1 MKEALLYKKLSENKV
16 RCDLCNHRC
25 VIKEGQ
31 RGICGVRENKEGIL
45 YSLVYG
51 KAVANH
57 VDPIEKKPF
66 FHFLPASLSYSIAT
80 VGCNF
85 TCLHCQNAEISQYP
99 KEHNGEVVG
108 FDLSP
113 EQIVKEAKENGC
125 KSISYTYTEP
135 TIFFEYALDTMK
147 LAKEE
152 GMKNTFVTNGFMSKE
167 AIDMMQPY
175 LDAANIDLKSYS
187 ERFYHTVCGGR
198 LKPVLEN
205 IEYMKKKDIWV
216 EVTTLVIPD
225 MNDDPMQIISIA
237 QFIKD
242 IDPGIPWHI
251 SRFYP
256 AYKLQEIPP
265 TPAKTLINI
274 RQMGLQVGLRYVY
287 LGNVPGEGDGE
298 NTYCYNCHK
307 LLIKRA
313 GFSVF
318 ENHIKDGKCPFCGAK
333 IDIVEK

>member
-1 MKEALLYKKLSENKV
+1 MKEALLYKKLSENRV

-25 VIKEGQ
+25 AIKEGE
-31 RGICGVRENKEGIL
+31 RGVCGVRENRKGTL
-45 YSLVYG
+45 YTLVYG

-66 FHFLPASLSYSIAT
+66 FHFLPGSLSYSIAT

-99 KEHNGEVVG
+99 KEHNGEIVG
-108 FDLSP
+108 FELPP
-113 EQIVKEAKENGC
+113 EQIVKKAKENGC

-152 GMKNTFVTNGFMSKE
+152 GMKNTFITNGFMTKE

-187 ERFYHTVCGGR
+187 EKFYHTVCGGR

-216 EVTTLVIPD
+216 EVTTLVIPN

-256 AYKLQEIPP
+256 AYKLQEVPP

-274 RQMGLQVGLRYVY
+274 RQMGLQAGLRYVY

-307 LLIKRA
+307 LLIKRE

-318 ENHIKDGKCPFCGAK
+318 ENYIKDGKCPFCGAK

>member
-16 RCDLCNHRC
+16 RCDLCNHHC
-25 VIKEGQ
+25 VIKEGE
-31 RGICGVRENKEGIL
+31 RGICGVRENKEGAL
-45 YSLVYG
+45 YTLVYG
-51 KAVANH
+51 KAIANH
-57 VDPIEKKPF
+57 IDPIEKKPF
-66 FHFLPASLSYSIAT
+66 FHFLPGSLSYSIAT

-99 KEHNGEVVG
+99 KEHNGEIVG

-152 GMKNTFVTNGFMSKE
+152 GMKNTFITNGFMSKE

-187 ERFYHTVCGGR
+187 EKFYRTVCGGR

-205 IEYMKKKDIWV
+205 IEYMKKKNIWV

-237 QFIKD
+237 QFIKN

-256 AYKLQEIPP
+256 AYKLQEVPP

-307 LLIKRA
+307 LLIKRE

>member
-1 MKEALLYKKLSENKV
+1 MKEALLYKKLSENKA

-25 VIKEGQ
+25 VIKEGE
-31 RGICGVRENKEGIL
+31 RGVCGVRENRKGTL
-45 YSLVYG
+45 YTLVYG
-51 KAVANH
+51 KAIANH
-57 VDPIEKKPF
+57 IDPIEKKPF
-66 FHFLPASLSYSIAT
+66 FHFLPASLCYSIAT

-99 KEHNGEVVG
+99 KEHNGEIIG

-152 GMKNTFVTNGFMSKE
+152 GMKNTFVTNGFMTKE

-298 NTYCYNCHK
+298 NTYCYSCHK
-307 LLIKRA
+307 LLIKRE

-318 ENHIKDGKCPFCGAK
+318 ENHIKDGKCSFCGAK

>member
-16 RCDLCNHRC
+16 RCDLCNHHC
-25 VIKEGQ
+25 VIKEGK
-31 RGICGVRENKEGIL
+31 RGICGVRENKEGTL
-45 YSLVYG
+45 YTLVYG
-51 KAVANH
+51 KAIANH
-57 VDPIEKKPF
+57 IDPIEKKPF
-66 FHFLPASLSYSIAT
+66 FHFLPGSLSYSIAT

-99 KEHNGEVVG
+99 KEHNGEIVG

-125 KSISYTYTEP
+125 RSISYTYTEP

-147 LAKEE
+147 LAKKER
-152 GMKNTFVTNGFMSKE
+152 MKNNFVTNGFMSKE

-175 LDAANIDLKSYS
+175 LNAANIDLKSYS

-205 IEYMKKKDIWV
+205 IEYMKKKGIWV

-256 AYKLQEIPP
+256 AYKLQEVPP
-265 TPAKTLINI
+265 TPVKTLINI
-274 RQMGLQVGLRYVY
+274 RQIGLQAGLRYVY

-307 LLIKRA
+307 LLIKRE

-318 ENHIKDGKCPFCGAK
+318 ENHIKDGKCSFCGTQ
-333 IDIVEK
+333 IDIVE

>member
-1 MKEALLYKKLSENKV
+1 
-16 RCDLCNHRC
+16 
-25 VIKEGQ
+25 
-31 RGICGVRENKEGIL
+31 
-45 YSLVYG
+45 
-51 KAVANH
+51 
-57 VDPIEKKPF
+57 
-66 FHFLPASLSYSIAT
+66 
-80 VGCNF
+80 
-85 TCLHCQNAEISQYP
+85 
-99 KEHNGEVVG
+99 
-108 FDLSP
+108 
-113 EQIVKEAKENGC
+113 
-125 KSISYTYTEP
+125 
-135 TIFFEYALDTMK
+135 
-147 LAKEE
+147 
-152 GMKNTFVTNGFMSKE
+152 
-167 AIDMMQPY
+167 MMQPY
-175 LDAANIDLKSYS
+175 LNAANIDLKSYS

-205 IEYMKKKDIWV
+205 IEYMKKKNIWV

-265 TPAKTLINI
+265 TPTKTLINI
-274 RQMGLQVGLRYVY
+274 RQIGLQVGLRYVY

-307 LLIKRA
+307 LLIRRE

-318 ENHIKDGKCPFCGAK
+318 ENHIKDGKCPFCGAQ
-333 IDIVEK
+333 IDIVE

>member
-25 VIKEGQ
+25 VIKEGE
-31 RGICGVRENKEGIL
+31 RGVCGVRENRKGTL
-45 YSLVYG
+45 YTLVYG
-51 KAVANH
+51 KAIANH
-57 VDPIEKKPF
+57 IDPIEKKPF
-66 FHFLPASLSYSIAT
+66 FHFLPGSLSYSIAT

-99 KEHNGEVVG
+99 KEHDGEIVG

-113 EQIVKEAKENGC
+113 EQIVKEAKDNGC

-152 GMKNTFVTNGFMSKE
+152 GMKNIFITNGFMSKE

-187 ERFYHTVCGGR
+187 EKFYHTVCGGR

-205 IEYMKKKDIWV
+205 MEYMKKKGIWV
-216 EVTTLVIPD
+216 EVTTLVIPG

-256 AYKLQEIPP
+256 AYKLQEVLP

-307 LLIKRA
+307 LLIKRT

>member
-16 RCDLCNHRC
+16 RCDLCNHHC
-25 VIKEGQ
+25 VIKEGK
-31 RGICGVRENKEGIL
+31 RGICGVRENKEGTL
-45 YSLVYG
+45 YTLVYG
-51 KAVANH
+51 KAIANH
-57 VDPIEKKPF
+57 IDPIEKKPF
-66 FHFLPASLSYSIAT
+66 FHFLPGSLSYSIAT

-99 KEHNGEVVG
+99 KEHNGEIVG
-108 FDLSP
+108 YDLSP

-147 LAKEE
+147 LAKKE
-152 GMKNTFVTNGFMSKE
+152 GMKNNFVTNGFMSKK

-175 LDAANIDLKSYS
+175 LNAANIDLKSYS

-205 IEYMKKKDIWV
+205 IEYMKKKNIWV

-265 TPAKTLINI
+265 TPTKTLINI
-274 RQMGLQVGLRYVY
+274 RQIGLQVGLRYVY

-307 LLIKRA
+307 LLIRRE

-318 ENHIKDGKCPFCGAK
+318 ENHIKDGKCPFCGAQ
-333 IDIVEK
+333 IDIVE